1 MTPSRTSR
9 SAFLAAVERPFS
21 LSQATA
27 CSTSPPL
34 SSSARLQS
42 MIPAPV
48 CSRRAF
54 TSSGLIIACGS
65 FLPVRTDAA
74 SGKRRVFVGLFLC
87 GLGGSAGARSA
98 LLLLVLLRL
107 GLEDERLA
115 AGQGRAVVG
124 IGDQGRIVDR
134 WQRLGL
140 LELLVE
146 AGLALGLGLQCGVR
160 HLGADQAHRSNGIR

>member
-1 MTPSRTSR
+1 MTPPRTSR
-9 SAFLAAVERPFS
+9 SAFFAALQRPLS

-27 CSTSPPL
+27 FSASAPL

-74 SGKRRVFVGLFLC
+74 SGKRRIFVGLFLG

-98 LLLLVLLRL
+98 LLLLVLLGL
-107 GLEDERLA
+107 GLEDECLA
-115 AGQGRAVVG
+115 AGA
-124 IGDQGRIVDR
+124 
-134 WQRLGL
+134 
-140 LELLVE
+140 
-146 AGLALGLGLQCGVR
+146 
-160 HLGADQAHRSNGIR
+160 